1 MPAVESDRG
10 ALVRRAL
17 VTMLAL
23 AAALPALAALAALLG
38 AWREPDAELWAH
50 LTEHRLPGVLWPT
63 VMIAAATGI
72 AAAVLGVFFGALVA
86 LAEFRGR
93 RVLEVLLVLPLAMPA
108 YVIAFAWV
116 GVFDVGSP
124 LRAWVIDM
132 VGHARWL
139 PSLRNPGGAVLILTL
154 SLYPYVYLLV
164 RAVLRARGAALLGAA
179 RSLGA
184 TPVAA
189 TRRVLLPL
197 AWPAALAGTGLVVLE
212 VLAEF
217 GAMSVL
223 GVDTLSVL
231 VYRTWFGLGSLVG
244 AAQVASLLLLLA
256 LLVIGMNGWLG
267 RHARPVPPTIA
278 AVLAPRLGV
287 SATLLVWLMALMVL
301 VPALG
306 VPASRLL
313 MWAMAD
319 PSAWSRVVEPAI
331 NSALFAGGA
340 ASLIALGGLAIA
352 SLGRTGI
359 PVRWQRT
366 VATVSGLG
374 YAIPGVVLATGL
386 MLMLVWLERWL
397 GASGLLS
404 ASTLA
409 VWLGLTARFLRVGI
423 DGGSTALAQI
433 PPNLDAAARALGAG
447 FFRRFRVVHWP
458 ALSPVLLATWLLAVV
473 ECMKEMPATLM
484 LRPFGGD
491 TLAVKVYNATSE
503 GLWADAAVP
512 AIVIVLVAVIPT
524 ALLIGSHDSSASPV
538 VTRQQARPGPLDQR

>member
-1 MPAVESDRG
+1 MPAVEGDRG
-10 ALVRRAL
+10 ALIRRAL
-17 VTMLAL
+17 VTVLAL
-23 AAALPALAALAALLG
+23 AAALPALAALAALLA
-38 AWREPDAELWAH
+38 AWREPDAEVWAH
-50 LTEHRLPGVLWPT
+50 LTEHLLSGVLWPT

-72 AAAVLGVFFGALVA
+72 AAALLGAFFGALVA
-86 LAEFRGR
+86 LAEFPGR
-93 RVLEVLLVLPLAMPA
+93 RVLEVLLVLPLAIPA
-108 YVIAFAWV
+108 YVVAFAWV

-124 LRAWVIDM
+124 LRASVIEV

-164 RAVLRARGAALLGAA
+164 RAVLRARGTALLDAA

-189 TRRVLLPL
+189 CRRVLLPL

-256 LLVIGMNGWLG
+256 LLVVAMNGWLG
-267 RHARPVPPTIA
+267 RHARAVPPTSA
-278 AVLAPRLGV
+278 AALAPRLGV
-287 SATLLVWLMALMVL
+287 PATLVVWLLALMVL

-306 VPASRLL
+306 VPGSRLL
-313 MWAMAD
+313 VWAMAD
-319 PSAWSRVVEPAI
+319 ASAWSRVLEPAV

-352 SLGRTGI
+352 ALGRTGI
-359 PVRWQRT
+359 PARWQCT
-366 VATVSGLG
+366 IATVSGLG
-374 YAIPGVVLATGL
+374 YAIPGVVLAAGL
-386 MLMLVWLERWL
+386 MLMLVSLENWF

-423 DGGSTALAQI
+423 DGGTTALAQI
-433 PPNLDAAARALGAG
+433 PPTLDAAARALGAG
-447 FFRRFRVVHWP
+447 LFRRSRVVHWP
-458 ALSPVLLATWLLAVV
+458 ALRPVLLATWLLAVV

-512 AIVIVLVAVIPT
+512 ALVIVLVAAIPT
-524 ALLIGSHDSSASPV
+524 ALLLGSKASTSSPSEAGQLGSR
-538 VTRQQARPGPLDQR
+538 RQTDQR